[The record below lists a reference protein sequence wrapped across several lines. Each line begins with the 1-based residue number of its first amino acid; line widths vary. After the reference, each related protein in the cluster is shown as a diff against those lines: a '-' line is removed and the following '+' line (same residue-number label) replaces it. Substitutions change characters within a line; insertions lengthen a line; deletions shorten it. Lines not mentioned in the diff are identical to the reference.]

1 MRFVD
6 TATVPKA
13 FTGRT
18 HMNRDELLALCNL
31 YVRRRGLG
39 VAEVVEVPMPPT
51 LQIVDSYLHAEIS
64 ESEKH
69 SLLAYVR
76 GGDDSEDEEVGELEE
91 ATLAELD
98 DPAG

>member
-1 MRFVD
+1 
-6 TATVPKA
+6 
-13 FTGRT
+13 
-18 HMNRDELLALCNL
+18 MNRDELLELCNL

-39 VAEVVEVPMPPT
+39 VVKAVEPPMPPT
-51 LQIVDSYLHAEIS
+51 FQIVDSYLHAEIS
-64 ESEKH
+64 ESEKN

-76 GGDDSEDEEVGELEE
+76 SGGDDSDEDDVGTFEE